1 MFFVGVVG
9 HCGNQGLTIIAYFLC
24 LHIKL
29 KQDFSKRYDNSPY
42 DRFTFF
48 FQKPKHKLTNCFY
61 TNKYCTAPLNK
72 RLPGKRQA
80 SSNLLLIYIYN
91 WSQKA
96 CDFRV
101 IILLFLF
108 GSLRKCD
115 WKSTRVHQL
124 RVSEDGSLLIRRVSV
139 TWPNAGSVPSLVHSD
154 WVFKM
159 AAKQNF
165 WCECKLMY
173 FAWIRFSLFR
183 FKSSL

>member
-42 DRFTFF
+42 DRFTIFF
-48 FQKPKHKLTNCFY
+48 KSRSTSLQIASTQTSTAQHLWTKDYPENDKPRVTSFL
-61 TNKYCTAPLNK
+61 
-72 RLPGKRQA
+72 
-80 SSNLLLIYIYN
+80 YIYN

-96 CDFRV
+96 CDFHV

-139 TWPNAGSVPSLVHSD
+139 TWPNAGSVPSLAHSD